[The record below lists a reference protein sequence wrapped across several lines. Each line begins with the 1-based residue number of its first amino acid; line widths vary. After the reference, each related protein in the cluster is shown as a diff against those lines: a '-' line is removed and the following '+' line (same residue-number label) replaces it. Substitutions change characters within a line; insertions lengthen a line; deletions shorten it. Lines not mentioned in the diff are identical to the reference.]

1 MAQTFL
7 TNLQVTRNYLEILHS
22 YMHIVK
28 NFDHSYQ
35 SNFTDDGSGL
45 YGKIGPTINIRKPN
59 QFTIRSQ
66 WEMQIQPITEQS
78 VPLTIDT
85 VAGADLEFPES
96 ALALTVEDFDA
107 RYNKPSALKLA
118 SNVEANA
125 GKFALNSTYNQ
136 VGTIGTTP
144 NTASIISDARVRLVK
159 NLMPPLERPVLI
171 CNPETSGSMASV
183 FTTLYNPQ
191 PAISEQYRT
200 GLMSSALGFDWY
212 ESQVLSA
219 HTNGSRTDTTPVV
232 AKAAIV
238 NGQATIAITA
248 SSSGTW
254 KKGDI
259 FTMGTTAAGCL
270 AVNQETKQPY
280 SYLQQFVV
288 TADNSVSSSSQTLSI
303 SPTPYISGPL
313 QNVDVSTMAST
324 GNLVISLTGGGSGA
338 ASTIYANDLAFSN
351 KAFAFAAA
359 KLDTPTEMGV
369 KAWTATWD
377 GLSIRFMKGYD
388 IFNARRL
395 SRIDIFYGL
404 AALRP
409 EFSCRIIG
417 KNS

>member
-1 MAQTFL
+1 
-7 TNLQVTRNYLEILHS
+7 
-22 YMHIVK
+22 
-28 NFDHSYQ
+28 
-35 SNFTDDGSGL
+35 
-45 YGKIGPTINIRKPN
+45 
-59 QFTIRSQ
+59 
-66 WEMQIQPITEQS
+66 
-78 VPLTIDT
+78 
-85 VAGADLEFPES
+85 
-96 ALALTVEDFDA
+96 
-107 RYNKPSALKLA
+107 
-118 SNVEANA
+118 
-125 GKFALNSTYNQ
+125 
-136 VGTIGTTP
+136 
-144 NTASIISDARVRLVK
+144 
-159 NLMPPLERPVLI
+159 
-171 CNPETSGSMASV
+171 
-183 FTTLYNPQ
+183 
-191 PAISEQYRT
+191 
-200 GLMSSALGFDWY
+200 
-212 ESQVLSA
+212 
-219 HTNGSRTDTTPVV
+219 V